1 MSLSQ
6 RIDANI
12 AGLDGFL
19 DEVFAAE
26 AEFAAAEIAK
36 EIRIMRAG
44 GLDDDAIKAVLEAD
58 FRDKGR
64 IFELNSQLISPVL
77 ARTATRRRDSS
88 PLIARRSTVGL
99 GLPLVLPTRNRTPSE

>member
-26 AEFAAAEIAK
+26 AEFAAAVIA
-36 EIRIMRAG
+36 
-44 GLDDDAIKAVLEAD
+44 
-58 FRDKGR
+58 
-64 IFELNSQLISPVL
+64 
-77 ARTATRRRDSS
+77 
-88 PLIARRSTVGL
+88 
-99 GLPLVLPTRNRTPSE
+99 